1 MKPSMQLGRRAT
13 FDQPS
18 FVIWNRSNEHY
29 ALGELMRTNPFGRF
43 RRAALGIVF
52 VPSLLFAQ
60 KANTS
65 TAPGTDAITAAKMRA
80 DLEFLSGDWFRGRL
94 TNTPENAI
102 ALEWMKAR
110 FQWLG
115 LEPMGSGG
123 TFFQHY
129 DLSIGSLASGNDLA
143 VTRGGATTH
152 YALASGFYPHRYSAS
167 GTATGDVVFA
177 HFGISAPRLG
187 YEDLG
192 GDLRG
197 KILVVLDHEP
207 GETDSTSMFDGVVTS
222 EFTNPLKKALAAQ
235 ARGAAGVLFVTDV
248 QNHQNPQ
255 SFEAATRGYWPEQP
269 PRLLPY
275 TLAAWSDRLT
285 IPVGQISVPL
295 ADSLVRAAGTSLL
308 DLARA
313 SETTRGAPPV
323 PLPGVRVAM
332 TTAVV
337 RTAVPDRNVLAAIK
351 GSDPRLK
358 DEWIVIS
365 GHVDHNGAD
374 ATQIFNG
381 ADDNGSGAVALLA
394 IAEAYAKAAAAGQR
408 PKRSV
413 LFAAFNSEE
422 RGPLMGSWGYVETP
436 AVPLAKTAAML
447 NMDMIGRNEEVPENG
462 GARFRGLPVQTG
474 ESNQNTVTL
483 LGWSRSAQLT
493 AAVER
498 ANAGYGLTLKKNY
511 DNNISQL
518 LRRSD
523 SWPFLQHDVPAIW
536 FHTGLHPDYHLTTD
550 RADRINYPKME
561 RIARLVHETSWDLA
575 QAAGRPVLNKR

>member
-1 MKPSMQLGRRAT
+1 MHSTTLLR
-13 FDQPS
+13 
-18 FVIWNRSNEHY
+18 
-29 ALGELMRTNPFGRF
+29 L
-43 RRAALGIVF
+43 RRAAFATALM
-52 VPSLLFAQ
+52 PSLVVAQ
-60 KANTS
+60 SAKPVRAPAN
-65 TAPGTDAITAAKMRA
+65 DAITAAKMRA
-80 DLEFLSGDWFRGRL
+80 DLEFLAGDGFRGRL
-94 TNTPENAI
+94 TNTPENAL

-115 LEPMGSGG
+115 LKPMGANGSY
-123 TFFQHY
+123 FQPY
-129 DLSIGSLASGNDLA
+129 NLSIGALAGGNDLA
-143 VTRGGATTH
+143 VTRDGATAH
-152 YALASGFYPHRYSAS
+152 YTLANGFYPHRFSAAA
-167 GTATGDVVFA
+167 TATGDLVFA
-177 HFGISAPRLG
+177 HFGISAPSLG

-192 GDLRG
+192 GDLHG
-197 KILVVLDHEP
+197 KILLVLDHEP
-207 GETDSTSMFDGVVTS
+207 GETDSTSAFDGVVTS
-222 EFTNPLKKALAAQ
+222 EYTNPLKKALAAQ

-248 QNHQNPQ
+248 QNHQAPQ
-255 SFEAATRGYWPEQP
+255 SFEASSRAYWPDQP

-275 TLAAWSDRLT
+275 TLAAWADKLT

-295 ADSLVRAAGTSLL
+295 ADSLVHGTGKSLL
-308 DLARA
+308 ELARTA
-313 SETTRGAPPV
+313 ESARGSS
-323 PLPGVRVAM
+323 PLAIPGVRVAM
-332 TTAVV
+332 TSAVA
-337 RTAVPDRNVLAAIK
+337 RKAVPDRNVLAAIE

-374 ATQIFNG
+374 GDQIFNG

-436 AVPLAKTAAML
+436 AVPLEKTAAML

-462 GARFRGLPVQTG
+462 GARFRGLPVQTS
-474 ESNQNTVTL
+474 ESNKNAVTL
-483 LGWSRSAQLT
+483 LGWSRSTQLT
-493 AAVER
+493 AAVEH

-511 DNNISQL
+511 DNNVSQL

-523 SWPFLQHDVPAIW
+523 SWPFLQHSVPAIW
-536 FHTGLHPDYHLTTD
+536 FHTGLHPDYHLTSD

-561 RIARLVHETSWDLA
+561 RIARLVHETSWELA
-575 QAAGRPVLNKR
+575 QSPGRPALNKR